1 MNSNAL
7 LAKAEQYIQSAQ
19 LLANSGDFDSAISR
33 LYYAMFYIAEL
44 LLDRLGFTFSSH
56 HAVIAAYGLHF
67 AKTQALH
74 PRFHRVLIDAFEKR
88 QLGDYTVDSGLT
100 QEDVDSLLIDATEF
114 LTAARQWLENTPA
127 SSQ

>member
-1 MNSNAL
+1 MLYYQKPNNTFNLPNYWPTA
-7 LAKAEQYIQSAQ
+7 
-19 LLANSGDFDSAISR
+19 AIST
-33 LYYAMFYIAEL
+33 LLFPAYTTLCFTIAEV

-100 QEDVDSLLIDATEF
+100 QDDADNLLIDATEF
-114 LTAARQWLENTPA
+114 LAVARQWLENNPA
-127 SSQ
+127 PSQ